1 MTAGTLPSM
10 AEVADA
16 HEAGEAA
23 HDAAGVAA
31 SFSENGVLDP
41 KPTGAT
47 FTGRAAIQAWYE
59 DLFTA
64 FPDITPEL
72 VKRHQDGN
80 TLIDEVIFKGTHQ
93 GPFIGIPGTGKPVE
107 VPASVIYEFA
117 DGAIIRKSAYWD
129 VATHA
134 HPDGCSPRPRSLN
147 RPHRRSRQAGTA
159 AVQGPGQTS
168 SNPRFA

>member
-16 HEAGEAA
+16 HEAAEAA

-47 FTGRAAIQAWYE
+47 FTGRAAIQAWFE

-117 DGAIIRKSAYWD
+117 DGAIIRESAYWD
-129 VATHA
+129 VATMLIQMGVLPA
-134 HPDGCSPRPRSLN
+134 PE
-147 RPHRRSRQAGTA
+147 A
-159 AVQGPGQTS
+159 
-168 SNPRFA
+168 